1 MVASCFILG
10 THLILRVNDNE
21 SLRGDRI
28 SCFKSPCVGLCDTKS
43 ILDPNVRK
51 ITLFPLLSLLGHVYF
66 KWCVNWHGFKNGYQ
80 EDMFRKEIGL
90 RAQHTNTILSSII
103 DIIGLGGGVYDPFN
117 EHKYLQ
123 FDNEQ
128 DIRTGSKNH
137 EESGYRLGLNL

>member
-1 MVASCFILG
+1 MVVSCFILG

-103 DIIGLGGGVYDPFN
+103 DIIGLGGGYMTHLTSTSIFN
-117 EHKYLQ
+117 LIMNKIFVRGPKIMRKVATALV
-123 FDNEQ
+123 
-128 DIRTGSKNH
+128 
-137 EESGYRLGLNL
+137 